1 MNDRVAQA
9 YREAGIAF
17 ASLPPEEQLQASI
30 VLYSVKRK
38 EVWSFGDCKLRINA
52 RNIDHTKKIDQ
63 LLSDLRAFCIETQI
77 AAGLPIL
84 NDDGSDYGRTQ
95 ILPFLKKQMLF
106 ANTDSSFGYDVIN
119 GGTIRAEDIKVY
131 AVKTGD
137 HIVLA
142 SDGYP
147 VLFDTL
153 SECEQYLRDALREDH
168 TCVKKLRGTKGVEIG
183 QESYDDRCFISFVV
197 R

>member
-1 MNDRVAQA
+1 MN
-9 YREAGIAF
+9 
-17 ASLPPEEQLQASI
+17 
-30 VLYSVKRK
+30 
-38 EVWSFGDCKLRINA
+38 N
-52 RNIDHTKKIDQ
+52 
-63 LLSDLRAFCIETQI
+63 
-77 AAGLPIL
+77 
-84 NDDGSDYGRTQ
+84 DGSDYGRTQ

-106 ANTDSSFGYDVIN
+106 ANTDNPFGYDVIN
-119 GGTIRAEDIKVY
+119 GGTIRTENIKIF

-153 SECEQYLRDALREDH
+153 SESEQYLCDALREDH
-168 TCVKKLRGTKGVEIG
+168 ACINKLRGTKGVEIDK
-183 QESYDDRCFISFVV
+183 ESYDDRCFISFVV